1 MRLEYCPTD
10 LRLTRISKLSRAPA
24 AGGSRLA
31 EDLPEDLF
39 GPTLAPQWSHD
50 GKGAALLVRAASLHH
65 LFLVT

>member
-1 MRLEYCPTD
+1 MRLESCSTD
-10 LRLTRISKLSRAPA
+10 LKLTRLSKLSRAPA

-65 LFLVT
+65 LLLVT